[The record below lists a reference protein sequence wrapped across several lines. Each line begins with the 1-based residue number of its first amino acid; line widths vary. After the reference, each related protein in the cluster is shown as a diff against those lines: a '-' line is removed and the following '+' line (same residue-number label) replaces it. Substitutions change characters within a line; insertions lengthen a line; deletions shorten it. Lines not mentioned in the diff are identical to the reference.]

1 MSWSPRKNSYHGV
14 PEVAE
19 LINAQISVNLDFQ
32 VWKDGQIVDPLTVI
46 PGYGKGP
53 SGYVYDGT
61 VSSGVMASGRAQAAA
76 EEAAKGSGSSGLKPL
91 PTFKGLKKLGF

>member
-1 MSWSPRKNSYHGV
+1 MKRAWR
-14 PEVAE
+14 A
-19 LINAQISVNLDFQ
+19 AA
-32 VWKDGQIVDPLTVI
+32 
-46 PGYGKGP
+46 
-53 SGYVYDGT
+53 YDGT